1 MYFGFLFKSLQNPI
15 EDLITGLELWC
26 VAFNEFAVIF
36 FGYMKYILAFI
47 LLVIGILTLLKFR
60 GIYGQSRLR
69 GNNYNN
75 NQVEEHDSLYKPRLI
90 VGTFYIV
97 IASGILLNWFTYFLI
112 IILEPLPDRLIFN
125 FLNFNG
131 DLDPFMM
138 NRIMDINAAIY
149 PHEQTIYYCVAL
161 ASFGAI
167 VDIMI
172 SIWYLVSRVTYN
184 PKLAFGLL
192 IGGVTTGILTGFTT
206 SLPFFI

>member
-1 MYFGFLFKSLQNPI
+1 M
-15 EDLITGLELWC
+15 
-26 VAFNEFAVIF
+26 AFNEFALIF

-47 LLVIGILTLLKFR
+47 LLIIGILTFLKLR
-60 GIYGQSRLR
+60 GIYFQSRLK
-69 GNNYNN
+69 GNKKT
-75 NQVEEHDSLYKPRLI
+75 VEENDSLFKPKLI
-90 VGTFYIV
+90 LGTVYIV
-97 IASGILLNWFTYFLI
+97 LASRILLNWFTYFLM
-112 IILEPLPDRLIFN
+112 IILDPLPNRLIFN

-131 DLDPFMM
+131 DNDPFMM

-172 SIWYLVSRVTYN
+172 SVWYMVNRVTFN
-184 PKLAFGLL
+184 PKMAFGLL

>member
-1 MYFGFLFKSLQNPI
+1 MSFSFQSYNLQSPFDDFIN
-15 EDLITGLELWC
+15 GLEAWC
-26 VAFNEFAVIF
+26 LAFNEFAVIF

-47 LLVIGILTLLKFR
+47 LIAIGILTLLKFR
-60 GIYGQSRLR
+60 GIYSQSRLKF
-69 GNNYNN
+69 NNKK
-75 NQVEEHDSLYKPRLI
+75 EEYDSLYKTRLI

-112 IILEPLPDRLIFN
+112 FILDPLPDRLIFN
-125 FLNFNG
+125 FINFNG
-131 DLDPFMM
+131 DIDPFMM
-138 NRIMDINAAIY
+138 NRIMDINSAIY

-172 SIWYLVSRVTYN
+172 SIWYLVNRVTYN
-184 PKLAFGLL
+184 PKMAFGLL

-206 SLPFFI
+206 CLPFFI